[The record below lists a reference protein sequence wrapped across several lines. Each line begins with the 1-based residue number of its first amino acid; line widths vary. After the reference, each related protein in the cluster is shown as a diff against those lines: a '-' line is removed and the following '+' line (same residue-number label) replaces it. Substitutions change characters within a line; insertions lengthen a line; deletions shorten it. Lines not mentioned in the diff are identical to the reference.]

1 MTLFKIHPKINIAL
15 FTVLHFIVDGIC
27 GLVIFSSLILN
38 QSDDMSFAILI
49 TYNLLAFVTQPFVG
63 LLIDIRDN
71 QERLFLL
78 ISVFSL
84 ALGICFKSQPLI
96 SAVFLGIGNS
106 FFHISG
112 GKYTIRK
119 TGNDIFDLGLFVSTG
134 AVGLAIG
141 CNFNN
146 VYVWSIFVSLLFLI
160 SFLIIFSKDSKNIT
174 SDKNICKNEK
184 LSKKAI
190 FLLFLLI
197 CIAVLIRSFIGKIVN
212 YSFDKT
218 ALILVLFGLDSTLG
232 KALGGAISKAIGI
245 NKTIIITMIAST
257 ILFIFSND
265 NVYLSLL
272 AILFFNMSMPLT
284 LYLANCLVEKEGF
297 AFGMLAAF
305 LIPGYLL
312 GMFSMSETLIK
323 ILIATSSLITAAIVV
338 IANSVIKSKR
348 KSVL

>member
-1 MTLFKIHPKINIAL
+1 MALFKIHPKINISL

-27 GLVIFSSLILN
+27 GLVIFSTLVIN

-63 LLIDIRDN
+63 LLIDMHDN

-96 SAVFLGIGNS
+96 SALLLGIGNS

-112 GKYTIRK
+112 GKYTISK

-146 VYVWSIFVSLLFLI
+146 VYVWSIFLPLLFLI
-160 SFLIIFSKDSKNIT
+160 SFLIIFSKDSINIAG
-174 SDKNICKNEK
+174 DKNISKNEN
-184 LSKKAI
+184 LSEKAI

-197 CIAVLIRSFIGKIVN
+197 CIAVLIRSFLGKIIN

-218 ALILVLFGLDSTLG
+218 TLVLVLFGLASTLG

-245 NKTIIITMIAST
+245 NKTIIITMIVSA
-257 ILFIFSND
+257 ILFLFGNG

-272 AILFFNMSMPLT
+272 AILLFNMSMPLT

-312 GMFSMSETLIK
+312 GMFTMSETLIK
-323 ILIATSSLITAAIVV
+323 VLIATLSLITAAIIV
-338 IANSVIKSKR
+338 ITNSVIKCKKESA
-348 KSVL
+348 L